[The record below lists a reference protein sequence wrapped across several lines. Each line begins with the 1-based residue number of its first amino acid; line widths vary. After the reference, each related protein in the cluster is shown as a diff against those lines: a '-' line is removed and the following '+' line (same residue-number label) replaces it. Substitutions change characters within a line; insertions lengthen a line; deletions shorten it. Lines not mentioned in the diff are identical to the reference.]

1 MVAKQVRPMYEIQAD
16 SLAAELQGWQVGFET
31 GVLMPE
37 APDTREN
44 PAAAQQRAI
53 QRYREM
59 WRGEHEISSETH
71 WLAGWLRGYNV
82 GRWLMTTAEAAYGL
96 ASAAVRQVEEVKGT
110 LERERATPKPK
121 RPRRPKDSNS

>member
-1 MVAKQVRPMYEIQAD
+1 MVVKQVRTMYEIQQE
-16 SLAAELQGWQVGFET
+16 SLGAELQGWQVGFET
-31 GVLMPE
+31 GVLMQHPPTE
-37 APDTREN
+37 REH
-44 PAAAQQRAI
+44 PATLQQRAL

-82 GRWLMTTAEAAYGL
+82 AQFMTQNIEMAIASAFAALRQLREREEREAA
-96 ASAAVRQVEEVKGT
+96 S
-110 LERERATPKPK
+110 KPK